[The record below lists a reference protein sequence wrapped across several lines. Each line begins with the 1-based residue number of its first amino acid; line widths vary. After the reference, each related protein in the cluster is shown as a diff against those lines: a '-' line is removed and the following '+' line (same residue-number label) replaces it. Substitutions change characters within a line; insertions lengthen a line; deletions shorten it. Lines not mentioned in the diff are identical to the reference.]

1 MEEKIY
7 RKIGKCLKEI
17 RRQRGFTKKQVSKH
31 LKISRRKLIRY
42 EKGVEKIDMD
52 VLERLL
58 TLYGF
63 SYKEFLNYVKNP
75 EMYVLISLA
84 SHKIADEDIEVIAH
98 INQFVINLNLMYS
111 LEKNK
116 WGDSCEYGVEQIP
129 RKKDRAYTKQKWRN
143 REIRKRSWRRIHKVQ
158 SSNWKIFKQNFQK
171 GSKKEENKYLRKGY
185 AQWTKSFTVQ
195 KKTN

>member
-42 EKGVEKIDMD
+42 EKGVEKISMD

-63 SYKEFLNYVKNP
+63 SYKEFLNYVRNP
-75 EMYVLISLA
+75 EMHVLISLA
-84 SHKIADEDIEVIAH
+84 SHKIADKDIEVIAH

-116 WGDSCEYGVEQIP
+116 
-129 RKKDRAYTKQKWRN
+129 
-143 REIRKRSWRRIHKVQ
+143 
-158 SSNWKIFKQNFQK
+158 
-171 GSKKEENKYLRKGY
+171 
-185 AQWTKSFTVQ
+185 
-195 KKTN
+195 